1 MLRDSLYNCSYV
13 FSFEK
18 KVNSFLE
25 IDVETNSKHIV
36 VTCIVRV
43 VVEALLGRELNIL

>member
-25 IDVETNSKHIV
+25 VDVKTYCENIV
-36 VTCIVRV
+36 VTCV
-43 VVEALLGRELNIL
+43 V